1 MNKIQTA
8 AKILREI
15 ARNTTDA
22 AAFRV
27 ESSEEEEEKG
37 KVLYLRPDYK
47 RRESLT
53 YMTGATFFHTCDLV
67 CVCQALKLHFFIT
80 SRIVY
85 RSEDPLPSSE
95 FMVRIYEI

>member
-8 AKILREI
+8 ATLLRKI
-15 ARNTTDA
+15 AKNTTDA

-27 ESSEEEEEKG
+27 EAGQEGEKG
-37 KVLYLRPDYK
+37 KVLYLRPDYN
-47 RRESLT
+47 RREGLT
-53 YMTGATFFHTCDLV
+53 YTPGATFFHTCDLV
-67 CVCQALKLHFFIT
+67 CVCQALKLNFFIT